1 MSRLGH
7 LTDQRKQF
15 VEAYCSL
22 GNGTLAAKEA
32 GYKDSPSLVNQAS
45 KLKRELAAEI
55 SEELRSSFMNA
66 APKALSILMDLAE
79 HSASDSVKFQ
89 AAKDLLDRAGFRP
102 VDRREEIRP
111 QRSPE
116 ELEAEMVRL
125 VGKEKADLLLGKKT
139 VDDLVKERQGNQE
152 NKDTII
158 N

>member
-15 VEAYCSL
+15 VEAYCRL
-22 GNGTLAAKEA
+22 GNGTMAAREA
-32 GYKDSPSLVNQAS
+32 GYKDSNSLVNQAS

-66 APKALSILMDLAE
+66 APRALSILMDLAE
-79 HSASDSVKFQ
+79 NSASDSVKFQ

-102 VDRREEIRP
+102 IDRREEIRP

-116 ELEAEMVRL
+116 ELEAKLKSL
-125 VGKEKADLLLGKKT
+125 VGTEKADLLLGKKS
-139 VDDLVKERQGNQE
+139 VDDLVRERVVNQE
-152 NKDTII
+152 TE
-158 N
+158 